1 MPDDKFRIN
10 IFDMVTS
17 IARVVDM
24 MSPAIGNH
32 NLQVSYLAYRMGEGL
47 GLAVEDRNE
56 LLVAGA
62 LHDIGA
68 FSLKEW
74 NDLLEFECTMP
85 GRHSLAG
92 YFLLKDFKPFSSV
105 SEMIRYHHVPWKDS
119 DNFSTT
125 VQSVPL
131 GSHIIHLADRISVR
145 IEKAKPV
152 LGQVPDICDA
162 ISAGRNK
169 DFAPQAVDIM
179 LDLASHDYIWMELS
193 SDFLEKILQRNF
205 MNRTRELV
213 IDEFLDFATLICRL
227 IDFKSEFTATHS
239 TGVATT
245 AVEIARLCGFSKY
258 ECKLIKIAAC
268 LHDLGKVA
276 IPSEILEK
284 KGKLSESEWHVMR
297 SHAYYS
303 YQILEPF
310 DALGAVCSWGTLHQE
325 RLNGTGYPF
334 GYKVDELPLGARIMA
349 AADVFTAITEN
360 RPYRAGMDKK
370 SAIAVLTSM
379 ATNGELD
386 QVIVNLILKNYDEIN
401 QIRDASQH
409 EATKN
414 FTEFQKMI
422 DSVYPEMNK

>member
-47 GLAVEDRNE
+47 GLAVEDGNE

-68 FSLKEW
+68 FSLREW

-85 GRHSLAG
+85 ERHSLAG
-92 YFLLKDFKPFSSV
+92 YLLLKDFKPFSRV
-105 SEMIRYHHVPWKDS
+105 SEIIRYHHAPWKNA
-119 DNFSTT
+119 DNHFTSG
-125 VQSVPL
+125 QSLPL
-131 GSHIIHLADRISVR
+131 GSHIIHLADRIAVR

-152 LGQVPDICDA
+152 LGQIPDICDA
-162 ISAGRNK
+162 ILEGRNK
-169 DFAPQAVDIM
+169 DFAPQAADIM
-179 LDLASHDYIWMELS
+179 LDLARHDYIWMELT
-193 SDFLEKILQRNF
+193 SDFLETILHRNF
-205 MNRTRELV
+205 MNRARELV
-213 IDEFLDFATLICRL
+213 IDELLDFAALICRL

-239 TGVATT
+239 TGVAAT

-258 ECKLIKIAAC
+258 ECKLIKIAAY
-268 LHDLGKVA
+268 LHDLGKIA

-284 KGKLSESEWHVMR
+284 KEKLSEAEWHVMR

-379 ATNGELD
+379 AANGELD
-386 QVIVNLILKNYDEIN
+386 QELVNLILENYDEIN

-414 FTEFQKMI
+414 FSDFQKMI
-422 DSVYPEMNK
+422 DSVYPEINK